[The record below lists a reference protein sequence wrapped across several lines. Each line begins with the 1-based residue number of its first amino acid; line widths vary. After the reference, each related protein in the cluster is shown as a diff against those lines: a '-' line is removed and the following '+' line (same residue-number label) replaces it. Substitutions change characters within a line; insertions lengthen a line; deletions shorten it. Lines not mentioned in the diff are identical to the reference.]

1 MDSQPETLIVQPG
14 GENHVIGPDG
24 NVMQIPAGW
33 ELFLPGDPALTR
45 RVKAA
50 GPAWVVQT
58 RRGRKVFTRGIWAP
72 GETIR
77 RIQADLVREREQP
90 GYEKR
95 LAAGRQRREKQQ
107 AAYVEDFRQAV
118 FDFLAFA
125 PRHRAIAERLAE
137 AVAKHA
143 TPVGSGTVARTE
155 RIPIERRAEAAV
167 IAWLRHQTTEY
178 DSLHI
183 PRAKGARRETRQIL
197 AARSRE
203 LLAGYRNDAEIDPA
217 ACPLARALDGSWEP
231 SEEELEL

>member
-14 GENHVIGPDG
+14 GEKHVIGPDG
-24 NVMQIPAGW
+24 NVMLIPAGW

-58 RRGRKVFTRGIWAP
+58 RKGRKVFTRGIWAP

-77 RIQADLVREREQP
+77 RIQADLAREREQP
-90 GYEKR
+90 SYGKR

-107 AAYVEDFRQAV
+107 AEYVEDFRQAV
-118 FDFLAFA
+118 LEFLAFA
-125 PRHRAIAERLAE
+125 PKHRDMANRLAQ
-137 AVAKHA
+137 AVAEHA

-178 DSLHI
+178 DSLSI
-183 PRAKGARRETRQIL
+183 PRAKGARRETRQLL

-203 LLAGYRNDAEIDPA
+203 LLSGYRTAADIDPA
-217 ACPLARALDGSWEP
+217 TCPLARALAGTGE
-231 SEEELEL
+231 

>member
-1 MDSQPETLIVQPG
+1 MDSQPATLIVQPG
-14 GENHVIGPDG
+14 GERHVIGPDG
-24 NVMQIPAGW
+24 NVMLIPEGW

-58 RRGRKVFTRGIWAP
+58 RKGRKVFTRGTWAP

-77 RIQADLVREREQP
+77 RIQADLAREREQP
-90 GYEKR
+90 AYGKR
-95 LAAGRQRREKQQ
+95 LAAGRQRREKEQ

-118 FDFLAFA
+118 LDFLAFD
-125 PRHRAIAERLAE
+125 PKHRELAE
-137 AVAKHA
+137 KLAQAVAKHA

-155 RIPIERRAEAAV
+155 RIPVERRAEAAV

-178 DSLHI
+178 DSLSI
-183 PRAKGARRETRQIL
+183 PRAKGARRETRQLL

-203 LLAGYRNDAEIDPA
+203 LLAGYRSAADIDPA
-217 ACPLARALDGSWEP
+217 KCPLARALAAV
-231 SEEELEL
+231 EE

>member
-14 GENHVIGPDG
+14 GEKHVIGPDG
-24 NVMQIPAGW
+24 NVMLIPDGW

-58 RRGRKVFTRGIWAP
+58 RKGRKVFTRAIWAP

-77 RIQADLVREREQP
+77 RIQADLAREREQP
-90 GYEKR
+90 AYGKR
-95 LAAGRQRREKQQ
+95 LEAGRQRREKQQ
-107 AAYVEDFRQAV
+107 VAYVEDFRQAV

-125 PRHRAIAERLAE
+125 PKHRDMAEKLAQ
-137 AVAKHA
+137 AVATHA

-155 RIPIERRAEAAV
+155 RISIERRAEAAV

-178 DSLHI
+178 DSLSI
-183 PRAKGARRETRQIL
+183 PRVKGARRETRQLL
-197 AARSRE
+197 AARSRQ
-203 LLAGYRNDAEIDPA
+203 LLAGYRTGADIDPDK
-217 ACPLARALDGSWEP
+217 CPLARALADAGE
-231 SEEELEL
+231 